1 MYEQKHII
9 VTLNLSPL
17 QAQAL
22 AQLVK
27 RIGWTELRQ
36 NAQDDEEAYDMRN
49 AVQELQNALGEAGY
63 NPR

>member
-1 MYEQKHII
+1 MSNRVV
-9 VTLNLSPL
+9 VTLDLPPL

-49 AVQELQNALGEAGY
+49 AVQELQNALALAGY
-63 NPR
+63 APR

>member
-1 MYEQKHII
+1 MSNRVV
-9 VTLNLSPL
+9 VTLDLPHL

-49 AVQELQNALGEAGY
+49 AVQELQNALALAGY
-63 NPR
+63 APR

>member
-36 NAQDDEEAYDMRN
+36 NAQDDEEAHDMRN

>member
-1 MYEQKHII
+1 VNQPKRVI
-9 VTLNLSPL
+9 VTLNLPPL

-36 NAQDDEEAYDMRN
+36 NAQDEEEAHDMRN
-49 AVQELQNALGEAGY
+49 AVQELQNALAEAGY
-63 NPR
+63 APR

>member
-1 MYEQKHII
+1 MNEQKRVI
-9 VTLNLSPL
+9 VTLNLPPL

-36 NAQDDEEAYDMRN
+36 NAQDDEDANNMRN